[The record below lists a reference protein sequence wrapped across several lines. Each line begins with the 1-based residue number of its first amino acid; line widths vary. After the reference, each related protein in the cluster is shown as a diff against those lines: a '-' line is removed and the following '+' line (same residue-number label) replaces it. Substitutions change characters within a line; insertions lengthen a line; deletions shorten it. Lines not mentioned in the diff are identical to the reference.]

1 MTVHQAEIRLESL
14 FQQLDVINLFE
25 VEFHAKLGRRGTEEY
40 RDMILDE
47 IITLKKFI
55 KDAKRSK

>member
-1 MTVHQAEIRLESL
+1 MTLHQAEIRLDSL
-14 FQQLDVINLFE
+14 FQQLDVINLYQT
-25 VEFHAKLGRRGTEEY
+25 EFHEKLGRRGTEKY

-55 KDAKRSK
+55 KDAKE

>member
-25 VEFHAKLGRRGTEEY
+25 TEFHTKLERRGTEDY
-40 RDMILDE
+40 RNMILDE

-55 KDAKRSK
+55 KDAKKSK

>member
-1 MTVHQAEIRLESL
+1 MTLRQAEIRLDSL
-14 FQQLDVINLFE
+14 FQQLDVINLFQT
-25 VEFHAKLGRRGTEEY
+25 EFHEKLGHRGTEEY

-55 KDAKRSK
+55 KDAKKSR